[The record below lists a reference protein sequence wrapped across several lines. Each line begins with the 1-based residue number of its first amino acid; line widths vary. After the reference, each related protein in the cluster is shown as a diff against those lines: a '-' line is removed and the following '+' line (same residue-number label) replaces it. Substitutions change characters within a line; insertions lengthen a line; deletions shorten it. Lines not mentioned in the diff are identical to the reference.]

1 MKTIAKGNLYMGI
14 ALVMAAGIFW
24 GSMGTAVQY
33 LFSLGTFKPL
43 ALVEIRLVCAGLILL
58 AGATLIAPKATWA
71 VWTNRRDAVDVTVS
85 GLALVGSHAT
95 FFQAIYYSNAGT
107 AAIILTLV
115 PLIAAVWLAMR
126 GKRRLGLTDFIC
138 FVLATAG
145 VALIITDGDF
155 GGLVFS
161 PLALFWG
168 LASSLCA
175 TVYSVQPVKLIA
187 RAGVIP
193 VVTWGTLLGGIAA
206 TFFVQPWNSGIVWDT
221 GSLLAFAYIV
231 LFGTVVAFAAFL
243 AGLKYVSPVIAGLLN
258 CMEPLSAIFFSM
270 ALLGDRMGLWQW
282 LGVVLVLSNVV
293 LIALARKAS

>member
-43 ALVEIRLVCAGLILL
+43 ALVEIRLVSAGLILL
-58 AGATLIAPKATWA
+58 AGATLIAPKTTWA
-71 VWTNRRDAVDVTVS
+71 VWTNRQDAVGVIVS
-85 GLALVGSHAT
+85 GLALVGSHTA

-107 AAIILTLV
+107 AAILLTLV
-115 PLIAAVWLAMR
+115 PLIAAVWLALR
-126 GKRRLGLTDFIC
+126 GKRHLGLTDLIC

-206 TFFVQPWNSGIVWDT
+206 TFFVQPWNSGIVWET
-221 GSLLAFAYIV
+221 GSLLAFAYVVI
-231 LFGTVVAFAAFL
+231 FGTVVAFAAFL

-293 LIALARKAS
+293 LIALARKSS